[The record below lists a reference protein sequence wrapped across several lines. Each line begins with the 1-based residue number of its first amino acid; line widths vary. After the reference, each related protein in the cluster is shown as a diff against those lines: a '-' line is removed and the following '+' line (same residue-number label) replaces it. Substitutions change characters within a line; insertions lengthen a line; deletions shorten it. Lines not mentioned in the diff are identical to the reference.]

1 MKDAKTFDWD
11 KAKLEIIQD
20 LFEFQKVTLKIVKAL
35 YEVREHLAIP
45 YFKGNQYLISNDSS
59 SAKMALK
66 QDKTSSQSSIKKY
79 LSTDIKINKK
89 SNKSSCLSLKMR
101 LDQNFE
107 KPKNFQDF
115 LDEIGLPKRTAY
127 RWLSLYLPEEN
138 RLLSSLEAKALK
150 EEKHKELIELYEDN
164 SNEFGSSWRPDGWNA
179 STEKFYRNKLIQK
192 GIDDVDLRIMDSKP
206 LSNDFFQ
213 SLEDKAHI
221 QVSAAEIME
230 FSAAIEFYKPYLSNT
245 LEDRAQIKM
254 ITIIQKYL
262 DVLDIKTAKAA
273 AISLCQMIN
282 AYMHKKEMEN
292 ER

>member
-11 KAKLEIIQD
+11 KTVSYCKSKLESFSD
-20 LFEFQKVTLKIVKAL
+20 LTLDIAKIL
-35 YEVREHLAIP
+35 YQVREDLATP
-45 YFKGNQYLISNDSS
+45 YFKGNQYLNNSIEV
-59 SAKMALK
+59 KCQMALEQNK
-66 QDKTSSQSSIKKY
+66 IIQFQSS
-79 LSTDIKINKK
+79 DNQ
-89 SNKSSCLSLKMR
+89 CLSLKMR
-101 LDQNFE
+101 PNQNSE

-127 RWLSLYLPEEN
+127 RWLALYLPEEN
-138 RLLSSLEAKALK
+138 RLLSPLEAKVLK